1 MVALTMGFVVSTS
14 CSAAD
19 TVSVRKVDFDEV
31 KLGADQ
37 WIQCLVELDAKMP
50 VKKDQGDVPNFVDN
64 VKVEVVL
71 AYKVDSGASTATEKF
86 RTYTSSVQLS
96 TLEVGKQTDIYFFIP
111 HQIRKKYNLPKRP
124 FAHIVKVT
132 VGGEVQESNNVSVKV
147 PGAAKEARSLMD
159 LAEKQ
164 KTDSEGVLLPI
175 YDTPFYGTGGAY
187 IKNLAPYKLKS
198 RGSSN

>member
-64 VKVEVVL
+64 VKVEVIL
-71 AYKVDSGASTATEKF
+71 AYKVDSSAATAAEKF

-96 TLEVGKQTDIYFFIP
+96 TLEVGKQVDVYFFIP

-124 FAHIVKVT
+124 NFYIVKVIA
-132 VGGEVQESNNVSVKV
+132 GGEAQEPNNVSVKV
-147 PGAAKEARSLMD
+147 PSAKEAKGLMD

-175 YDTPFYGTGGAY
+175 YDTPFYGAGGVY
-187 IKNLAPYKLKS
+187 MKNLAPYKLKS